1 MKNKRMRYISIT
13 AAILLVFVLLMLLFS
28 NRSGDFST
36 MEAQDGVLDAT
47 SADFS
52 SAVYEIDGEWTFYP
66 EVLGSGA
73 ELDAAQPG
81 ERDESIPY
89 GSYRLKIHAQPK
101 QYLTLGGYSFDYS
114 TRVLVNGSEVL
125 EIGKVGASAAESEPR
140 IDYMLI
146 PIYTGEDGTV
156 EVVCQYANFVH
167 REGGG
172 LTQMHLSTAENID
185 HMRRSRNLYSL
196 VLGGS
201 LCLFGM
207 YFLLFA
213 VFQGEIKYV
222 FLAVIC
228 ALLGLRDQNFYV
240 LHLLPAN
247 YNWAVPYRFLVLMI
261 TLQPCFLLLLL
272 QSLYEK
278 LAKPIVVRCY
288 AVLYA
293 VLAAAHFILPT
304 QDIAPLSR
312 IGYYLSM
319 PFFLYL
325 VVQLIRRFWRIRR
338 LEWDDV
344 LVLLGYLLLLG
355 SNVYEAVFGRIVTT
369 ITRHGAA
376 PPYLL
381 VFVFLIAG
389 AISLKINRREQELS
403 ESRRQREVLTQLNR
417 LKSEFLHQMAHELK
431 TPLTVMSGY
440 AQLTD
445 WQLGTGAVSADAH
458 EHMQTISSEAQRLSA
473 LVSRLIDLANGGS
486 PDIEMGVIDAAQLVE
501 DFLVLVLLGH
511 RICFFDLGFLRLFR
525 GRLGGLA
532 GHDETFAAHIQVGFG
547 AEHAVVDA
555 VFQVLAAFFIAA
567 RDGVG
572 DIPNVHILRITDNI
586 VDLFAQAAA
595 GANVVR
601 AEQAAHA
608 RRGRDK
614 HRHHI
619 RQEPAD
625 VLEIPRQGVGQPVGT
640 PRQRGQRAQQQQNAR
655 RGQAVGKGHALALF
669 LGIPRCG
676 GSFARALLILL
687 GVDRT
692 ELSLLHRWAAAVAL
706 GPGTG
711 FLLKAA
717 QLTVFHS
724 GIQADEDK
732 AQRPPHHKANDDGPP
747 GELERAVPGVVFI
760 AVVVVLVAQA
770 AAGVGMV
777 RIRVA
782 RMFVFVGHG
791 WLLYGISFSKFFISS
806 LK

>member
-28 NRSGDFST
+28 NRSGDFSA
-36 MEAQDGVLDAT
+36 MEAQNGVLDAT

-52 SAVYEIDGEWTFYP
+52 SAVYEIDGEWMFYP

-146 PIYTGEDGTV
+146 PIYTGEDGEV

-185 HMRRSRNLYSL
+185 RMRRSRNLYSL

-247 YNWAVPYRFLVLMI
+247 YNWAVAYRFLVLMI

-304 QDIAPLSR
+304 QDIAPLSK

-338 LEWDDV
+338 FERDDV
-344 LVLLGYLLLLG
+344 LVLLGYLLLFG

-417 LKSEFLHQMAHELK
+417 LKSEFLHQMAHE
-431 TPLTVMSGY
+431 
-440 AQLTD
+440 
-445 WQLGTGAVSADAH
+445 
-458 EHMQTISSEAQRLSA
+458 HMQTISSEAQRLSA

-486 PDIEMGVIDAAQLVE
+486 PDIEMGVIDAAQLLSGAVDVCRPMLE
-501 DFLVLVLLGH
+501 KKHNRLESDSGEGITLWGNTEMLL
-511 RICFFDLGFLRLFR
+511 
-525 GRLGGLA
+525 
-532 GHDETFAAHIQVGFG
+532 
-547 AEHAVVDA
+547 
-555 VFQVLAAFFIAA
+555 QVLINLTVNANRHTENGVIAYRIA
-567 RDGVG
+567 DEGERVCLRVSDTGSGIAPDLLPHIFEKGCSG
-572 DIPNVHILRITDNI
+572 D
-586 VDLFAQAAA
+586 
-595 GANVVR
+595 
-601 AEQAAHA
+601 
-608 RRGRDK
+608 
-614 HRHHI
+614 
-619 RQEPAD
+619 
-625 VLEIPRQGVGQPVGT
+625 
-640 PRQRGQRAQQQQNAR
+640 
-655 RGQAVGKGHALALF
+655 
-669 LGIPRCG
+669 G
-676 GSFARALLILL
+676 GSGIGLTICADAMKIHHGLLEVEHTDAD
-687 GVDRT
+687 G
-692 ELSLLHRWAAAVAL
+692 
-706 GPGTG
+706 
-711 FLLKAA
+711 
-717 QLTVFHS
+717 TVFRLELPKKPLKTQ
-724 GIQADEDK
+724 GE
-732 AQRPPHHKANDDGPP
+732 NDCG
-747 GELERAVPGVVFI
+747 R
-760 AVVVVLVAQA
+760 
-770 AAGVGMV
+770 
-777 RIRVA
+777 
-782 RMFVFVGHG
+782 
-791 WLLYGISFSKFFISS
+791 
-806 LK
+806 

>member
-28 NRSGDFST
+28 NRSGDFSA

-47 SADFS
+47 PADFS

-146 PIYTGEDGTV
+146 PIYTGEDGAV

-185 HMRRSRNLYSL
+185 RMRRSRNLYSL

-247 YNWAVPYRFLVLMI
+247 YNWAVAYRFLVLMI

-304 QDIAPLSR
+304 QDIAPLSK

-319 PFFLYL
+319 PFLLYL

-338 LEWDDV
+338 LERDDV

-445 WQLGTGAVSADAH
+445 WQLSTGAVSADAH

-486 PDIEMGVIDAAQLVE
+486 PDIEMGVIDAAQLLSGAMDVCRPMLE
-501 DFLVLVLLGH
+501 KKHNRLESDSGEGITLWGNTEMLL
-511 RICFFDLGFLRLFR
+511 
-525 GRLGGLA
+525 
-532 GHDETFAAHIQVGFG
+532 
-547 AEHAVVDA
+547 
-555 VFQVLAAFFIAA
+555 QVLINLTVNANRHTENGVIAYRIA
-567 RDGVG
+567 DEGERVCLRVSDTGSGIAPDLLPHIFEKGCSG
-572 DIPNVHILRITDNI
+572 D
-586 VDLFAQAAA
+586 
-595 GANVVR
+595 
-601 AEQAAHA
+601 
-608 RRGRDK
+608 
-614 HRHHI
+614 
-619 RQEPAD
+619 
-625 VLEIPRQGVGQPVGT
+625 
-640 PRQRGQRAQQQQNAR
+640 
-655 RGQAVGKGHALALF
+655 
-669 LGIPRCG
+669 G
-676 GSFARALLILL
+676 GSGIGLTICADAMKIHHGLLEVEHTDAD
-687 GVDRT
+687 G
-692 ELSLLHRWAAAVAL
+692 
-706 GPGTG
+706 
-711 FLLKAA
+711 
-717 QLTVFHS
+717 TVFRLELPKKPLKTQ
-724 GIQADEDK
+724 GE
-732 AQRPPHHKANDDGPP
+732 NDCG
-747 GELERAVPGVVFI
+747 R
-760 AVVVVLVAQA
+760 
-770 AAGVGMV
+770 
-777 RIRVA
+777 
-782 RMFVFVGHG
+782 
-791 WLLYGISFSKFFISS
+791 
-806 LK
+806 

>member
-28 NRSGDFST
+28 NRSGDFSA
-36 MEAQDGVLDAT
+36 MEAQNGVLDAT

-52 SAVYEIDGEWTFYP
+52 SAVYEIDGEWAFYP

-146 PIYTGEDGTV
+146 PIYTGEDGEV

-185 HMRRSRNLYSL
+185 RMRRSRNLYSL

-247 YNWAVPYRFLVLMI
+247 YNWAVAYRFLVLMI

-304 QDIAPLSR
+304 QDIAPLSK

-338 LEWDDV
+338 FERDDV
-344 LVLLGYLLLLG
+344 LVLLGYLLLFG

-417 LKSEFLHQMAHELK
+417 LKSEFLHQMAHE
-431 TPLTVMSGY
+431 
-440 AQLTD
+440 
-445 WQLGTGAVSADAH
+445 
-458 EHMQTISSEAQRLSA
+458 HMQTISSEAQRLSA

-486 PDIEMGVIDAAQLVE
+486 PDIEMGVIDAAQLLSGAVDVCRPMLE
-501 DFLVLVLLGH
+501 KKHNRLESDSGEGITLWGNTEMLL
-511 RICFFDLGFLRLFR
+511 
-525 GRLGGLA
+525 
-532 GHDETFAAHIQVGFG
+532 
-547 AEHAVVDA
+547 
-555 VFQVLAAFFIAA
+555 QVLINLTVNANRHTENGVIAYRIA
-567 RDGVG
+567 DEGERVCLRVSDTGSGIAPDLLPHIFEKGCSG
-572 DIPNVHILRITDNI
+572 D
-586 VDLFAQAAA
+586 
-595 GANVVR
+595 
-601 AEQAAHA
+601 
-608 RRGRDK
+608 
-614 HRHHI
+614 
-619 RQEPAD
+619 
-625 VLEIPRQGVGQPVGT
+625 
-640 PRQRGQRAQQQQNAR
+640 
-655 RGQAVGKGHALALF
+655 
-669 LGIPRCG
+669 G
-676 GSFARALLILL
+676 GSGIGLTICADAMKIHHGLLEVEHTDAD
-687 GVDRT
+687 G
-692 ELSLLHRWAAAVAL
+692 
-706 GPGTG
+706 
-711 FLLKAA
+711 
-717 QLTVFHS
+717 TVFRLELPKKPLKTQ
-724 GIQADEDK
+724 GE
-732 AQRPPHHKANDDGPP
+732 NDCG
-747 GELERAVPGVVFI
+747 R
-760 AVVVVLVAQA
+760 
-770 AAGVGMV
+770 
-777 RIRVA
+777 
-782 RMFVFVGHG
+782 
-791 WLLYGISFSKFFISS
+791 
-806 LK
+806 

>member
-1 MKNKRMRYISIT
+1 MEKSIIVRCCLILQKLKISPIMRFERGLPMKNKRMRYISIT

-28 NRSGDFST
+28 NRSGDFSA

-52 SAVYEIDGEWTFYP
+52 SAVYEIDGEWAFYP

-73 ELDAAQPG
+73 ELNTAQPG
-81 ERDESIPY
+81 ERNESIPY
-89 GSYRLKIHAQPK
+89 GSYRLQIHAQPK

-185 HMRRSRNLYSL
+185 RMRRSQNLYSL

-213 VFQGEIKYV
+213 VFRGESKYV

-240 LHLLPAN
+240 LHLLPAS
-247 YNWAVPYRFLVLMI
+247 YNWAVAYRFLVLMI

-288 AVLYA
+288 AALYA

-304 QDIAPLSR
+304 QDIAPLSK

-319 PFFLYL
+319 PLFLYL

-338 LEWDDV
+338 FEWDDV
-344 LVLLGYLLLLG
+344 LVLLGYLLLFG

-403 ESRRQREVLTQLNR
+403 ESRRQREVLTQHNR
-417 LKSEFLHQMAHELK
+417 LESDSGDGIALWGNPEMLLQVLINLTVNANRYTENGVIAYRIADEGERVCLRVSDTGSGIAPDLLPHIFEKGCSGDGGSGIGLTICADAMRIHHGSLKVEHTDADGTVFRLELPKKPLK
-431 TPLTVMSGY
+431 TQGEN
-440 AQLTD
+440 D
-445 WQLGTGAVSADAH
+445 
-458 EHMQTISSEAQRLSA
+458 
-473 LVSRLIDLANGGS
+473 
-486 PDIEMGVIDAAQLVE
+486 
-501 DFLVLVLLGH
+501 
-511 RICFFDLGFLRLFR
+511 C
-525 GRLGGLA
+525 GR
-532 GHDETFAAHIQVGFG
+532 
-547 AEHAVVDA
+547 
-555 VFQVLAAFFIAA
+555 
-567 RDGVG
+567 
-572 DIPNVHILRITDNI
+572 
-586 VDLFAQAAA
+586 
-595 GANVVR
+595 
-601 AEQAAHA
+601 
-608 RRGRDK
+608 
-614 HRHHI
+614 
-619 RQEPAD
+619 
-625 VLEIPRQGVGQPVGT
+625 
-640 PRQRGQRAQQQQNAR
+640 
-655 RGQAVGKGHALALF
+655 
-669 LGIPRCG
+669 
-676 GSFARALLILL
+676 
-687 GVDRT
+687 
-692 ELSLLHRWAAAVAL
+692 
-706 GPGTG
+706 
-711 FLLKAA
+711 
-717 QLTVFHS
+717 
-724 GIQADEDK
+724 
-732 AQRPPHHKANDDGPP
+732 
-747 GELERAVPGVVFI
+747 
-760 AVVVVLVAQA
+760 
-770 AAGVGMV
+770 
-777 RIRVA
+777 
-782 RMFVFVGHG
+782 
-791 WLLYGISFSKFFISS
+791 
-806 LK
+806 

>member
-1 MKNKRMRYISIT
+1 MKNERMRYISIT

-28 NRSGDFST
+28 NRSGDFSA
-36 MEAQDGVLDAT
+36 MEAQNGVLDAT

-52 SAVYEIDGEWTFYP
+52 SAVYEIDGEWAFYP

-73 ELDAAQPG
+73 ELNTAQPG
-81 ERDESIPY
+81 ERNESIPY

-185 HMRRSRNLYSL
+185 RMRRSRNLYSL

-213 VFQGEIKYV
+213 VFQGESKYV

-228 ALLGLRDQNFYV
+228 VLLGLRDQNFYV

-247 YNWAVPYRFLVLMI
+247 YNWAVAYRFLVLMI

-288 AVLYA
+288 AALYA

-304 QDIAPLSR
+304 QDIAPLSK
-312 IGYYLSM
+312 IGYYLST

-338 LEWDDV
+338 LERDDV

-355 SNVYEAVFGRIVTT
+355 SNVYEAVFGRIVMT

-417 LKSEFLHQMAHELK
+417 LKSEFLHQMAHE
-431 TPLTVMSGY
+431 
-440 AQLTD
+440 
-445 WQLGTGAVSADAH
+445 
-458 EHMQTISSEAQRLSA
+458 HMQTISSEAQRLSA

-486 PDIEMGVIDAAQLVE
+486 PDIEMGVIDAAQLLSGAVDVCRPMLE
-501 DFLVLVLLGH
+501 KKHNRLESDSGEGITLWGNTEMLL
-511 RICFFDLGFLRLFR
+511 
-525 GRLGGLA
+525 
-532 GHDETFAAHIQVGFG
+532 
-547 AEHAVVDA
+547 
-555 VFQVLAAFFIAA
+555 QVLINLTVNANRHTENGVIAYRIA
-567 RDGVG
+567 DEGEWVCLRVSDTGSGIVPDLLPHIFEKGCSG
-572 DIPNVHILRITDNI
+572 D
-586 VDLFAQAAA
+586 
-595 GANVVR
+595 
-601 AEQAAHA
+601 
-608 RRGRDK
+608 
-614 HRHHI
+614 
-619 RQEPAD
+619 
-625 VLEIPRQGVGQPVGT
+625 
-640 PRQRGQRAQQQQNAR
+640 
-655 RGQAVGKGHALALF
+655 
-669 LGIPRCG
+669 G
-676 GSFARALLILL
+676 GSGIGLTICADAMKIHHGLLEVEHTDAD
-687 GVDRT
+687 G
-692 ELSLLHRWAAAVAL
+692 
-706 GPGTG
+706 
-711 FLLKAA
+711 
-717 QLTVFHS
+717 TVFRLELPKKPLKT
-724 GIQADEDK
+724 Q
-732 AQRPPHHKANDDGPP
+732 
-747 GELERAVPGVVFI
+747 GENNCGR
-760 AVVVVLVAQA
+760 
-770 AAGVGMV
+770 
-777 RIRVA
+777 
-782 RMFVFVGHG
+782 
-791 WLLYGISFSKFFISS
+791 
-806 LK
+806 

>member
-28 NRSGDFST
+28 NRSGDFSA
-36 MEAQDGVLDAT
+36 MEAQNGVLDAT

-52 SAVYEIDGEWTFYP
+52 SAVYEIDGEWAFYP

-73 ELDAAQPG
+73 ELNTAQPG
-81 ERDESIPY
+81 ERNESIPY
-89 GSYRLKIHAQPK
+89 GSYRLQIHAQPK

-185 HMRRSRNLYSL
+185 RMRRSQNLYSL

-213 VFQGEIKYV
+213 VFQGESKYV

-247 YNWAVPYRFLVLMI
+247 YDWAVAYRFLVLMI

-304 QDIAPLSR
+304 QDIAPLSK
-312 IGYYLSM
+312 IGYYLSI

-338 LEWDDV
+338 FEWDDV
-344 LVLLGYLLLLG
+344 LVLLGYLLLFG
-355 SNVYEAVFGRIVTT
+355 SNVYEVVFGRIVTT

-417 LKSEFLHQMAHELK
+417 LESDSGNGIALWGNPEMLLQVLINLTVNANRYTENGVIAYRIADEGERVCLRVSDTGSGIAPDLLPHIFEKGGSGDGGSGIGLTICADAMRIHHGSLEVEHTDADGTVFRLELPKKPLK
-431 TPLTVMSGY
+431 TQGEN
-440 AQLTD
+440 D
-445 WQLGTGAVSADAH
+445 
-458 EHMQTISSEAQRLSA
+458 
-473 LVSRLIDLANGGS
+473 
-486 PDIEMGVIDAAQLVE
+486 
-501 DFLVLVLLGH
+501 
-511 RICFFDLGFLRLFR
+511 C
-525 GRLGGLA
+525 GR
-532 GHDETFAAHIQVGFG
+532 
-547 AEHAVVDA
+547 
-555 VFQVLAAFFIAA
+555 
-567 RDGVG
+567 
-572 DIPNVHILRITDNI
+572 
-586 VDLFAQAAA
+586 
-595 GANVVR
+595 
-601 AEQAAHA
+601 
-608 RRGRDK
+608 
-614 HRHHI
+614 
-619 RQEPAD
+619 
-625 VLEIPRQGVGQPVGT
+625 
-640 PRQRGQRAQQQQNAR
+640 
-655 RGQAVGKGHALALF
+655 
-669 LGIPRCG
+669 
-676 GSFARALLILL
+676 
-687 GVDRT
+687 
-692 ELSLLHRWAAAVAL
+692 
-706 GPGTG
+706 
-711 FLLKAA
+711 
-717 QLTVFHS
+717 
-724 GIQADEDK
+724 
-732 AQRPPHHKANDDGPP
+732 
-747 GELERAVPGVVFI
+747 
-760 AVVVVLVAQA
+760 
-770 AAGVGMV
+770 
-777 RIRVA
+777 
-782 RMFVFVGHG
+782 
-791 WLLYGISFSKFFISS
+791 
-806 LK
+806 

>member
-28 NRSGDFST
+28 NRSGDFSA

-288 AVLYA
+288 AL
-293 VLAAAHFILPT
+293 
-304 QDIAPLSR
+304 
-312 IGYYLSM
+312 
-319 PFFLYL
+319 LYL
-325 VVQLIRRFWRIRR
+325 ARHPNRSVSAQEL
-338 LEWDDV
+338 
-344 LVLLGYLLLLG
+344 
-355 SNVYEAVFGRIVTT
+355 YEAVWQQPMGADPHAVRMT
-369 ITRHGAA
+369 I
-376 PPYLL
+376 
-381 VFVFLIAG
+381 
-389 AISLKINRREQELS
+389 S
-403 ESRRQREVLTQLNR
+403 R
-417 LKSEFLHQMAHELK
+417 LKQKLGGEDARV
-431 TPLTVMSGY
+431 TVNSYRSSGY
-440 AQLTD
+440 
-445 WQLGTGAVSADAH
+445 
-458 EHMQTISSEAQRLSA
+458 RL
-473 LVSRLIDLANGGS
+473 
-486 PDIEMGVIDAAQLVE
+486 E
-501 DFLVLVLLGH
+501 
-511 RICFFDLGFLRLFR
+511 
-525 GRLGGLA
+525 
-532 GHDETFAAHIQVGFG
+532 
-547 AEHAVVDA
+547 
-555 VFQVLAAFFIAA
+555 
-567 RDGVG
+567 
-572 DIPNVHILRITDNI
+572 
-586 VDLFAQAAA
+586 
-595 GANVVR
+595 
-601 AEQAAHA
+601 EQ
-608 RRGRDK
+608 
-614 HRHHI
+614 
-619 RQEPAD
+619 
-625 VLEIPRQGVGQPVGT
+625 
-640 PRQRGQRAQQQQNAR
+640 
-655 RGQAVGKGHALALF
+655 
-669 LGIPRCG
+669 
-676 GSFARALLILL
+676 
-687 GVDRT
+687 
-692 ELSLLHRWAAAVAL
+692 
-706 GPGTG
+706 
-711 FLLKAA
+711 
-717 QLTVFHS
+717 
-724 GIQADEDK
+724 
-732 AQRPPHHKANDDGPP
+732 
-747 GELERAVPGVVFI
+747 
-760 AVVVVLVAQA
+760 
-770 AAGVGMV
+770 
-777 RIRVA
+777 
-782 RMFVFVGHG
+782 
-791 WLLYGISFSKFFISS
+791 
-806 LK
+806 